1 MSPGTSSAVPPRC
14 RIAATASSP
23 NFSVRAAITTVAP
36 SIAKNSAIVRPIPRP
51 PPTISATFPSNPRI
65 IRSSPR
71 IDPECADTHDV
82 PPPPTGM
89 ASHIHE
95 RSITDIVSVK
105 PNSAGAWTAPMAGL
119 RHAPAPAAPRRR
131 NPMTGLRYPSLFSP
145 FKLGTVTLRNRTV
158 MAPKSTNLGS
168 DEGEVTPRQ
177 IAFYRARAEG
187 GVGMV
192 IVEFCCVH
200 RTTGRSEHRQLS
212 LETPA
217 HLDGH
222 IHLVRAI
229 RSAGAVA
236 CLQLQHGGPGVKRE
250 LVQHGVAVGPSDIRS
265 RHEADRLTTRALD
278 NDEI

>member
-1 MSPGTSSAVPPRC
+1 
-14 RIAATASSP
+14 
-23 NFSVRAAITTVAP
+23 
-36 SIAKNSAIVRPIPRP
+36 
-51 PPTISATFPSNPRI
+51 
-65 IRSSPR
+65 
-71 IDPECADTHDV
+71 
-82 PPPPTGM
+82 
-89 ASHIHE
+89 
-95 RSITDIVSVK
+95 
-105 PNSAGAWTAPMAGL
+105 APM
-119 RHAPAPAAPRRR
+119 
-131 NPMTGLRYPSLFSP
+131 
-145 FKLGTVTLRNRTV
+145 
-158 MAPKSTNLGS
+158 STNLGS

-278 NDEI
+278 NDEIEHLIECFGNTAELGVKAGYEAFELHAAHGYLLTPFLTPFFTHRDDAWGGDEERRLNFPRRVI